1 MIVFTLKPIFVILPV
16 LLILGIGL
24 GNYTN
29 LAYAQT
35 NLPTIKITSHIS
47 GQEVPIGP
55 LTINGISSD
64 NSANQCYVFVLWN
77 DLKPYHKVNPTG
89 NDVNDYSNWTF
100 TFDSKYHEIVEG
112 ENKITSKI
120 ECVKPILGTKWYSIN
135 VTGIQ
140 NDPFMITLPS
150 GSNDSP
156 ELGDSFESSYRS
168 ESNDSPE
175 LGDNPRLFM
184 TVGLDKKEIEQKD
197 KQKIRI
203 QVKDADDKE
212 ISEVDINGKITYS
225 SGISETFSGS
235 TKEDGKYQYVWEIPS
250 TDALGDVLL
259 EITASMDG
267 YNSDTDSMTF
277 SIKD

>member
-225 SGISETFSGS
+225 SGISETFS
-235 TKEDGKYQYVWEIPS
+235 EIPS